1 MKRHHPQTFLRCVTT
16 HLRPVSRPRSRPAS
30 IQALCEWRS
39 GPGPRGAAKTAE
51 QTQLLSGPGGCN
63 VTWRHPAGL
72 CGIWGRA
79 QVHCAL
85 RATAAPVHASWIIL
99 PCHLHCAQVW
109 AHRTGILTAWGS
121 VGERFSPGESRGML
135 GGQMTRF
142 RQNFAAEKV
151 LQKEAIALSNT
162 YSQIAEG
169 IKMVRRPLLVT
180 SQLVTVSV
188 IILQHVVLKQ
198 GE

>member
-1 MKRHHPQTFLRCVTT
+1 
-16 HLRPVSRPRSRPAS
+16 
-30 IQALCEWRS
+30 
-39 GPGPRGAAKTAE
+39 
-51 QTQLLSGPGGCN
+51 
-63 VTWRHPAGL
+63 
-72 CGIWGRA
+72 
-79 QVHCAL
+79 
-85 RATAAPVHASWIIL
+85 
-99 PCHLHCAQVW
+99 
-109 AHRTGILTAWGS
+109 
-121 VGERFSPGESRGML
+121 ML